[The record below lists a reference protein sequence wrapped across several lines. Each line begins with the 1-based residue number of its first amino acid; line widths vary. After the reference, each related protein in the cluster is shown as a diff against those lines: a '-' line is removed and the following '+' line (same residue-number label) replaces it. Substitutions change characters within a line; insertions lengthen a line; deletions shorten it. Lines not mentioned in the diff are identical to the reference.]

1 MTLPDTQDTTQY
13 CASYKEIRK
22 CVILYNP
29 VRLHRRYTLRIR
41 STAKKTRIAEKS
53 KSEKEKQ
60 AKQEDWKAKKAE
72 EKEEK
77 KDELGEN
84 RGNKIQEHTKRTRSH
99 MHKGDEEKKPA
110 AKNSNYLVEKKQ
122 GKRQRWI
129 CTVASSGAK
138 QSVRAS
144 DFPQIF

>member
-1 MTLPDTQDTTQY
+1 
-13 CASYKEIRK
+13 
-22 CVILYNP
+22 
-29 VRLHRRYTLRIR
+29 
-41 STAKKTRIAEKS
+41 
-53 KSEKEKQ
+53 
-60 AKQEDWKAKKAE
+60 
-72 EKEEK
+72 
-77 KDELGEN
+77 
-84 RGNKIQEHTKRTRSH
+84 

-144 DFPQIF
+144 DFPQTF